1 MDCKGNFP
9 HFAELEVGSYWMG
22 VVATYQPQTSLELHK
37 WNAIYIP
44 KFVCRLLLFLSYLCL
59 KSLGVK
65 TWKQCGKC
73 LLSHLQKSRR
83 NPQQRAVHILCQPFC
98 GFLKISEPPIGHTQ
112 HINHRTQCWRI
123 SVMQSIFVFEWWRR
137 VVVTSTPSIL
147 HTIHT
152 LHTLHSVHSPS
163 HHIICPCKPPHHI
176 SYPAPSILNIK
187 LFLLRQTKIIL
198 LLLLLQSIMRGNAKK
213 KRKEVPVFLLEVKV

>member
-98 GFLKISEPPIGHTQ
+98 GFLKISEPPIGD
-112 HINHRTQCWRI
+112 RTYSTHKSPDPVLEDQCNAVNFRVW
-123 SVMQSIFVFEWWRR
+123 VMEASCGHQ
-137 VVVTSTPSIL
+137 
-147 HTIHT
+147 HTIHPT
-152 LHTLHSVHSPS
+152 
-163 HHIICPCKPPHHI
+163 HHPHLAHI
-176 SYPAPSILNIK
+176 A
-187 LFLLRQTKIIL
+187 QC
-198 LLLLLQSIMRGNAKK
+198 A
-213 KRKEVPVFLLEVKV
+213 